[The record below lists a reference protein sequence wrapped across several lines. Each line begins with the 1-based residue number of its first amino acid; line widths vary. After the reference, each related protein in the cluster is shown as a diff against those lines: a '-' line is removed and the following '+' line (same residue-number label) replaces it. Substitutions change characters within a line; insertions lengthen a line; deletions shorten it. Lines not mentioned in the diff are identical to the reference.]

1 MSWQTFKNNILDLSN
16 NPDSINDIDLVA
28 KTYATEYDAAIKR
41 GKDSLHQISLQK
53 GNVDA
58 MTQLFK
64 AALQKGQ
71 TSTAPYDLVGEM
83 GKGVIAYW
91 SGATMNNY
99 PTPTIPAPGSTSN
112 VSVVSNMVVN
122 PGQWA
127 PPVSS
132 PAAARFNDPEELLD
146 DAAQENNVENG
157 QAEEFFADEPLTDSE
172 VSEAAEEVDSYP
184 DDTPELPT
192 EEVPLVEDPEEIS
205 YDEAE
210 TEINL
215 EDEPNKKPNQPEEKN
230 KVDAD
235 VSGAKTATNIG
246 KSGVPPGWEKYV
258 VDRSKTIRKGAKKH
272 DGNGGGVPDSAMGTV
287 NGGSYGSGKLHP
299 EAAVFFGKFLAQA
312 KSDKVVFTVSSWYRS
327 YEGQVKCWNELEAG
341 KAAVPGWSNH
351 GFGVAVDIR
360 ELYRAVG
367 GSIKADVNAEV
378 RKNNKLYKYF
388 AATAPKFGFY
398 NPTTLSDGNKPDEVW
413 HWEYH
418 GFKTFTKEYR
428 AQMMKS

>member
-1 MSWQTFKNNILDLSN
+1 MSWQTFKDNILQLSN
-16 NPDSINDIDLVA
+16 SPESINDIDLVA

-53 GNVDA
+53 GNVEA

-64 AALQKGQ
+64 AALLKGQ
-71 TSTAPYDLVGEM
+71 TSAAPYDLVGEM

-91 SGATMNNY
+91 SGATMNNF
-99 PTPTIPAPGSTSN
+99 PIPVIPATGATSN
-112 VSVVSNMVVN
+112 VSVTSNLVVN

-157 QAEEFFADEPLTDSE
+157 QAEEFFADEPLTDAE
-172 VSEAAEEVDSYP
+172 VTEAAEEVESYP
-184 DDTPELPT
+184 EGTEELPK
-192 EEVPLVEDPEEIS
+192 EEVPLIEEPEEIS
-205 YDEAE
+205 YDETE
-210 TEINL
+210 TEINI
-215 EDEPNKKPNQPEEKN
+215 EEETSKKPNQPEEKN
-230 KVDAD
+230 KVEAD

-258 VDRSKTIRKGAKKH
+258 VDRSKIIRKGAKKH
-272 DGNGGGVPDSAMGTV
+272 DGNGGGVPDSAMGRV
-287 NGGSYGSGKLHP
+287 NAGSYGSGNLHP
-299 EAAVFFGKFLAQA
+299 EAAVFFSKFIAQA

-398 NPTTLSDGNKPDEVW
+398 NPTTLSDNNKPDEVW

>member
-1 MSWQTFKNNILDLSN
+1 MSWQTFKDNILKLSN
-16 NPDSINDIDLVA
+16 NPESINDIDLVA

-398 NPTTLSDGNKPDEVW
+398 NPTTLSDNNKPDEVW

-418 GFKTFTKEYR
+418 GFKTFTKDYR
-428 AQMMKS
+428 AKMMKS

>member
-1 MSWQTFKNNILDLSN
+1 MSWQTFKDNILELSN

-53 GNVDA
+53 GNVEA

-64 AALQKGQ
+64 AALLKGQ

-91 SGATMNNY
+91 SGAIMNNF
-99 PTPTIPAPGSTSN
+99 PTPVIPAPGSTSN
-112 VSVVSNMVVN
+112 VSVVSNLVVN

-146 DAAQENNVENG
+146 DEAQENNVENG
-157 QAEEFFADEPLTDSE
+157 QAEEFFADEPLTDEE
-172 VSEAAEEVDSYP
+172 VTEAAEEVESYP
-184 DDTPELPT
+184 EGTAELPT
-192 EEVPLVEDPEEIS
+192 EEVPLIEEPEEIS
-205 YDEAE
+205 YDETE
-210 TEINL
+210 TEINI
-215 EDEPNKKPNQPEEKN
+215 EEETSKKPNQPQN
-230 KVDAD
+230 KDEIDAD
-235 VSGAKTATNIG
+235 VSGAKKVTNIG

-272 DGNGGGVPDSAMGTV
+272 DGNGGGVPDSAMGAV
-287 NGGSYGSGKLHP
+287 NAGSYGSGKLHP
-299 EAAVFFGKFLAQA
+299 EAAVFFSKFIAQA

-398 NPTTLSDGNKPDEVW
+398 NPTSLSDGNKPDEVW

-418 GFKTFTKEYR
+418 GFKTFTKDYR
-428 AQMMKS
+428 AKMMKS

>member
-1 MSWQTFKNNILDLSN
+1 
-16 NPDSINDIDLVA
+16 
-28 KTYATEYDAAIKR
+28 
-41 GKDSLHQISLQK
+41 
-53 GNVDA
+53 
-58 MTQLFK
+58 
-64 AALQKGQ
+64 
-71 TSTAPYDLVGEM
+71 M

-398 NPTTLSDGNKPDEVW
+398 NPTTLSDNNKPDEVW

-418 GFKTFTKEYR
+418 GFKTFTKDYR
-428 AQMMKS
+428 AKMMKS

>member
-1 MSWQTFKNNILDLSN
+1 MSWQTFKDNILKLSN
-16 NPDSINDIDLVA
+16 SPESINDIDLVA

-41 GKDSLHQISLQK
+41 GKDSLHQISLQT

-91 SGATMNNY
+91 SGATMNTI
-99 PTPTIPAPGSTSN
+99 PVPTIPAPGSTSN

-127 PPVSS
+127 PPTKS

-146 DAAQENNVENG
+146 DAAQENNVDNG
-157 QAEEFFADEPLTDSE
+157 QAEEFYADEPLSDDE
-172 VSEAAEEVDSYP
+172 VTEAAAEVESYP
-184 DDTPELPT
+184 DDTPELQS

-205 YDEAE
+205 YDEAPS
-210 TEINL
+210 EINL
-215 EDEPNKKPNQPEEKN
+215 EDEPNKKPNQPETKN
-230 KVDAD
+230 EINAD
-235 VSGAKTATNIG
+235 VSGAKTVTNIG
-246 KSGVPPGWEKYV
+246 SSGVPPGFEKYV

-272 DGNGGGVPDSAMGTV
+272 DGNGGGVPDSVLGTV
-287 NGGSYGSGKLHP
+287 NAGSYGSGKLHP
-299 EAAVFFGKFLAQA
+299 EAAVFFSKFIAQA
-312 KSDKVVFTVSSWYRS
+312 KKDKVEFTVSSWYRT
-327 YEGQVKCWNELEAG
+327 YEGQVKCWLELEAG

-360 ELYRAVG
+360 ELYRSVG
-367 GSIKADVNAEV
+367 GSIKGDVNAEV

-388 AATAPKFGFY
+388 AATAPKFGWY

-418 GFKTFTKEYR
+418 GFKTFTKDYR
-428 AQMMKS
+428 TQMMKS

>member
-53 GNVDA
+53 GNVEA

-64 AALQKGQ
+64 AALLKGQ
-71 TSTAPYDLVGEM
+71 TSTSPYDLVGEM

-91 SGATMNNY
+91 SGATMNNF
-99 PTPTIPAPGSTSN
+99 PIPVIPATGATSN
-112 VSVVSNMVVN
+112 VSVTSNLVVN

-157 QAEEFFADEPLTDSE
+157 QAEEFFADEPLTDAE
-172 VSEAAEEVDSYP
+172 VTEAAEEVESYP
-184 DDTPELPT
+184 EGTEELPK
-192 EEVPLVEDPEEIS
+192 EEVPLIEEPEEIS
-205 YDEAE
+205 YDETE
-210 TEINL
+210 TEINI
-215 EDEPNKKPNQPEEKN
+215 EEETSKKPNQPEEKN
-230 KVDAD
+230 KVEAD

-258 VDRSKTIRKGAKKH
+258 VDRSKIIRKGAKKH
-272 DGNGGGVPDSAMGTV
+272 DGNGGGVPDSAMGRV
-287 NGGSYGSGKLHP
+287 NAGSYGSGNLHP
-299 EAAVFFGKFLAQA
+299 EAAVFFSKFIAQA

-398 NPTTLSDGNKPDEVW
+398 NPTTLSDNNKPDEVW

-418 GFKTFTKEYR
+418 GFKTFTKDYR
-428 AQMMKS
+428 AKMMKS

>member
-1 MSWQTFKNNILDLSN
+1 MSWQTFKDNILQLSN
-16 NPDSINDIDLVA
+16 SPESINDIDLVA

-41 GKDSLHQISLQK
+41 GKDSLHQISLQR
-53 GNVDA
+53 GNVEA
-58 MTQLFK
+58 MTELFK
-64 AALQKGQ
+64 AALLKGQ
-71 TSTAPYDLVGEM
+71 TSTSPYDLVGEM

-91 SGATMNNY
+91 SGATMNNF
-99 PTPTIPAPGSTSN
+99 PIPVIPATGATSN
-112 VSVVSNMVVN
+112 VSVTSNLVVN

-132 PAAARFNDPEELLD
+132 PAQARFNDPEELLD
-146 DAAQENNVENG
+146 DAAQEDNVENG
-157 QAEEFFADEPLTDSE
+157 QAEEFFADEPLTDKE
-172 VSEAAEEVDSYP
+172 VTEAEAEVEAYP
-184 DDTPELPT
+184 EDTPELPT
-192 EEVPLVEDPEEIS
+192 EEVPLIEEPEEIS
-205 YDEAE
+205 YDE
-210 TEINL
+210 TSSEINI
-215 EDEPNKKPNQPEEKN
+215 EEETSKKPNQPEKKSE
-230 KVDAD
+230 VEAD
-235 VSGAKTATNIG
+235 VSGAKKVTNIG
-246 KSGVPPGWEKYV
+246 KSGVPPGFEKYV
-258 VDRSKTIRKGAKKH
+258 VDRSKILRKGAKKH
-272 DGNGGGVPDSAMGTV
+272 DGNGGGVPASALGRV
-287 NGGSYGSGKLHP
+287 NAGSYGSGNLHP
-299 EAAVFFGKFLAQA
+299 EAAVFFGKFIAQA
-312 KSDKVVFTVSSWYRS
+312 KKDNVQFTVSSWYRD

-351 GFGVAVDIR
+351 GFGIAVDIR